1 MPGLSNWYQIVR
13 SHASFRWC
21 FLQDFVTPKPFLFLF
36 LLFIDAWCN
45 KTTIRHKC
53 LTVIY
58 VSMHALLL
66 NLLLLQMND
75 STIQYF
81 WNLSMYVLRME
92 ASIKWC
98 VKILWAMGQKISY
111 PSYNH
116 SFTFTSSSV
125 TLTLDMCCMCSDP
138 YIHNCLQ
145 YLRYVLHVLWPV
157 YT

>member
-1 MPGLSNWYQIVR
+1 MARSLVSNLYAEAKTLIALKLNRAVSTLSIMYPLVFKMPGLSNWYQIVR

-81 WNLSMYVLRME
+81 
-92 ASIKWC
+92 
-98 VKILWAMGQKISY
+98 
-111 PSYNH
+111 
-116 SFTFTSSSV
+116 
-125 TLTLDMCCMCSDP
+125 
-138 YIHNCLQ
+138 
-145 YLRYVLHVLWPV
+145 
-157 YT
+157 